1 MSNMYVGSLFYAKE
15 KSSCEEFM
23 KTWIQLS

>member
-1 MSNMYVGSLFYAKE
+1 MSNMYVGSLVYAKE

-23 KTWIQLS
+23 KTWVQLS